1 MLSLNEKF
9 NFCAYERPF
18 MYCLYFICER
28 KFYARTQV
36 NHSVCRIRVPTKTKY
51 LKHYFYEVTQSRI
64 AILKSA
70 DLKREV
76 KRGSTFALT
85 SDLSCIASI
94 LFANVNFTH
103 VRK

>member
-1 MLSLNEKF
+1 MEVKKYYEYIMFLADVF
-9 NFCAYERPF
+9 AY
-18 MYCLYFICER
+18 
-28 KFYARTQV
+28 
-36 NHSVCRIRVPTKTKY
+36 HSVCRIRVPTKTKY

-76 KRGSTFALT
+76 KRGSNFTLT

-103 VRK
+103 VRTEKLRYTGNQP